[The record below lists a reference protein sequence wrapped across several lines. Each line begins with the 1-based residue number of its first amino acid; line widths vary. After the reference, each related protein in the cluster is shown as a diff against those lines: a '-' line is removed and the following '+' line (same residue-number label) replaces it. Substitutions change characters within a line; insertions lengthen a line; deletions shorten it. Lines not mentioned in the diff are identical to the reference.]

1 MKEVILTEPDD
12 WHCHLRSGDCL
23 SRTVQDHAAQFA
35 RAIVMPNLAKPVV
48 TLSQVRN
55 YHAAI
60 LSHRPAESNFTPLM
74 TLYLTEQMSAETLQ
88 AAKDSGLVFAAKL
101 YPQGATTLS
110 NAGVSDIKR
119 IYPLLE
125 VMQELDMV
133 LCIHGEVTT
142 KKVDIFD
149 REAAF
154 ITESLQPIVANF
166 ARLRIVLEHISSAAA
181 VSFVEQAPA
190 NVAATITPQHLL
202 LNRNHLLAG
211 GIRPHH
217 YCLPIVKK
225 ASDQAAIIAAA
236 ISGNPKFFLGTD
248 SAPHAIGDKLSACGC
263 AGIYSAPAAIELYA
277 EVFSQQQALL
287 KLNDFASKFGADF
300 YQLPVNKNKICLR
313 EQEWKVP
320 NSLPFGEKQVV
331 PLWAGKRLR
340 YKREAL

>member
-1 MKEVILTEPDD
+1 MKEIILTEPDD
-12 WHCHLRSGDCL
+12 WHCHLRSGDYL
-23 SRTVQDHAAQFA
+23 SRTVVDHAAQFA
-35 RAIVMPNLAKPVV
+35 RAIVMPNLAEPVV
-48 TLSQVRN
+48 TMSQVHD

-60 LSHRPAESNFTPLM
+60 LSHRPEGSTFTPLM
-74 TLYLTEQMSAETLQ
+74 TLYLTEQMSPESLQ
-88 AAKDSGLVFAAKL
+88 AAKDSDLVFAIKL

-110 NAGVSDIKR
+110 DAGVSDIKR

-125 VMQELDMV
+125 AMQALDLV

-149 REAAF
+149 REAQF
-154 ITESLQPIVANF
+154 LVECLQPIVANF
-166 ARLRIVLEHISSAAA
+166 PKLRIVLEHISSAAA

-211 GIRPHH
+211 GIRPYY

-248 SAPHAIGDKLSACGC
+248 SAPHAVEDKLSPCGC

-277 EVFSQQQALL
+277 EVFVRHQSLI
-287 KLNDFASKFGADF
+287 KLNNFASQFGADF
-300 YQLPVNKNKICLR
+300 YQLAVNKNKICLR

-320 NSLPFGEKQVV
+320 SSLPFGEKQVV